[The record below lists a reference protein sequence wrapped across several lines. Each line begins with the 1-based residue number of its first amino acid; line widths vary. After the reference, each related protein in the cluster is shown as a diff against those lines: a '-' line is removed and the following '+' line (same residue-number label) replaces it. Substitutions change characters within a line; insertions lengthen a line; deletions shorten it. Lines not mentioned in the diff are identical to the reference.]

1 MNDTNVNCVN
11 QCGEVCSSLG
21 CQKVHG
27 CPAGDTNTSH
37 HIRVSQG
44 KRAAV
49 NTELFWIAIADT
61 PPPMGVKL
69 QLINRNCGV
78 ATYGTW
84 SAKDKFWTHWQGLPK
99 FAERA

>member
-1 MNDTNVNCVN
+1 MN
-11 QCGEVCSSLG
+11 
-21 CQKVHG
+21 
-27 CPAGDTNTSH
+27 DTNTSH
-37 HIRVSQG
+37 PIRVSQG

-49 NTELFWIAIADT
+49 NTELFWIAIADN

-99 FAERA
+99 FEEKAHE